1 MDHENSIESVH
12 RYYVSLM
19 YIRAVEWTT
28 NFFYKHSQNI
38 LKKRK
43 MQVYSSH
50 HLRKVQIEM
59 VDLYYWK
66 SIVPLERKI
75 PLIKNVS

>member
-1 MDHENSIESVH
+1 MDDE
-12 RYYVSLM
+12 
-19 YIRAVEWTT
+19 
-28 NFFYKHSQNI
+28 FFLQTFSKYP
-38 LKKRK
+38 KKKKK

>member
-1 MDHENSIESVH
+1 
-12 RYYVSLM
+12 M
-19 YIRAVEWTT
+19 YIQMDDE
-28 NFFYKHSQNI
+28 FFLQTFSKYP
-38 LKKRK
+38 KKKK
-43 MQVYSSH
+43 MQVCSSH

>member
-1 MDHENSIESVH
+1 
-12 RYYVSLM
+12 
-19 YIRAVEWTT
+19 
-28 NFFYKHSQNI
+28 
-38 LKKRK
+38 

>member
-19 YIRAVEWTT
+19 YIRMDDE
-28 NFFYKHSQNI
+28 FFLQKHSQNI
-38 LKKRK
+38 LKKKK
-43 MQVYSSH
+43 MQVCSSH